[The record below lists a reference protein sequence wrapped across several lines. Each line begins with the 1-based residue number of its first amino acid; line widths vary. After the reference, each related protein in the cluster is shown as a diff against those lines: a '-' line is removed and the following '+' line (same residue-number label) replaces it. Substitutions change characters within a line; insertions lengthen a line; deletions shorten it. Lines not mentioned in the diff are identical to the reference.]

1 MRVAVAVTW
10 YGDGNSVEVEG
21 VVQVCVCVVCT
32 VVHECSGSGSTTYYS
47 TCHVSCTCMC
57 THLWYYN
64 SNFLSNCVPLFD
76 YFCSLFLKEQYQV
89 SLPG

>member
-32 VVHECSGSGSTTYYS
+32 VVHDI
-47 TCHVSCTCMC
+47 HVYVC
-57 THLWYYN
+57 LVV
-64 SNFLSNCVPLFD
+64 L
-76 YFCSLFLKEQYQV
+76 QQ
-89 SLPG
+89 